1 MPSQTGW
8 FDTAVLASRPVQKGT
23 RKIEMP
29 CPAAMDLS
37 DAQAELMSDL
47 PSRKVPL
54 VSPLKVD
61 RKALPLY
68 STRWGSQHCICMPV
82 QVWT

>member
-1 MPSQTGW
+1 
-8 FDTAVLASRPVQKGT
+8 
-23 RKIEMP
+23 
-29 CPAAMDLS
+29 MDLS

-68 STRWGSQHCICMPV
+68 STRWGVSALHLYARPSLDMSAYSLNWPPRVAYGAMYLATMLEADPCTI
-82 QVWT
+82 